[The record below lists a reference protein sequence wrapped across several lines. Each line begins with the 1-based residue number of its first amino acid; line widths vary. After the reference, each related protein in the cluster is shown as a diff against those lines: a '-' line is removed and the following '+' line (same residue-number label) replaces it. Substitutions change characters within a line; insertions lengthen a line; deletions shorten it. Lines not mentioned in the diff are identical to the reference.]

1 MSTAKQR
8 HWREICEELLQEKH
22 TDKVE
27 TLLQELAQAL
37 DRPAGDREE
46 TRPQPPQA
54 LGRGSDKPGSTQP
67 S

>member
-22 TDKVE
+22 TERVE

-37 DRPAGDREE
+37 DRRAGDHEE
-46 TRPQPPQA
+46 ARPQRSQA
-54 LGRGSDKPGSTQP
+54 LGRRSDKPGRT
-67 S
+67 